1 MTDQEVDLLADTTAA
16 EQASSAANASA
27 AEIVLAAAFQQED
40 GEINTS
46 NEQENNNSDL
56 LDQSGDVPAVTT
68 TAPVNNEHTET
79 ISQVTPATDQND
91 LENGVDGDEYLID
104 DNQRNVSADVSVEE
118 DSELAAIKE
127 RVRQMEQEA
136 ERLKEMQ
143 QEVEQAMNPGL
154 MTPESVGQLNHSN
167 APPPLAFPS
176 LEEKIDA
183 DARSIYVGQVEYTAT
198 AEEVEAHFRGCG
210 GVNRVTIICDKFS
223 GQPKGFGYIEFADKE
238 SVETAMALDGSLL
251 KGRSIKVMP
260 KRTNK
265 PGITL
270 SDRAKARGRGR
281 GRGRGGMRGGMR
293 GGPGGPMRG
302 RGGIRGAFN
311 SGGGFPY

>member
-1 MTDQEVDLLADTTAA
+1 MTDQEVDLLAETTAA
-16 EQASSAANASA
+16 EQASAANASA
-27 AEIVLAAAFQQED
+27 AEIVLAAASQQED

-46 NEQENNNSDL
+46 NEQENNSDL
-56 LDQSGDVPAVTT
+56 LDQSGDVPAITT
-68 TAPVNNEHTET
+68 TAPVTEQTET
-79 ISQVTPATDQND
+79 LSQVTPATDQND
-91 LENGVDGDEYLID
+91 LENVDNGDEYLID
-104 DNQRNVSADVSVEE
+104 DNQRNVSADIVEE

>member
-1 MTDQEVDLLADTTAA
+1 MTDIQEVDLLADTTAA

-27 AEIVLAAAFQQED
+27 AEIVLAAASQQED

-46 NEQENNNSDL
+46 NEQTEDL

-68 TAPVNNEHTET
+68 TAPTEQT
-79 ISQVTPATDQND
+79 EDIVTAATDQND
-91 LENGVDGDEYLID
+91 LENVDGDEYLID
-104 DNQRNVSADVSVEE
+104 DAQRNVSADSVEE

-143 QEVEQAMNPGL
+143 QEVEHAMNPGL

>member
-1 MTDQEVDLLADTTAA
+1 MTDQEVDLLADTSA
-16 EQASSAANASA
+16 EQAAANASA
-27 AEIVLAAAFQQED
+27 AEIVLAAASQQED

-46 NEQENNNSDL
+46 NEQENSDL
-56 LDQSGDVPAVTT
+56 LDQSGDVPAITT
-68 TAPVNNEHTET
+68 TAPVHTDLLQQTET
-79 ISQVTPATDQND
+79 IAQVTPATNQND
-91 LENGVDGDEYLID
+91 LGHDNGIAEGEEYLIND
-104 DNQRNVSADVSVEE
+104 ENQRNASADSVE
-118 DSELAAIKE
+118 DTELSAIKE
-127 RVRQMEQEA
+127 RVRQMEAEA

-143 QEVEQAMNPGL
+143 QEVEQAMNPAL
-154 MTPESVGQLNHSN
+154 MTPETVGQLNHSN

-223 GQPKGFGYIEFADKE
+223 GHPKGFGYIEFADKE

-270 SDRAKARGRGR
+270 SDRARARGRGR
-281 GRGRGGMRGGMR
+281 GRGRGGMR

-302 RGGIRGAFN
+302 RGGVRGAFN
-311 SGGGFPY
+311 SGRGGFPY

>member
-1 MTDQEVDLLADTTAA
+1 MADQEVDLLA
-16 EQASSAANASA
+16 EQTNTSA
-27 AEIVLAAAFQQED
+27 AEIVLAAASQQED

-46 NEQENNNSDL
+46 NEQEDSSL

-68 TAPVNNEHTET
+68 TAPET
-79 ISQVTPATDQND
+79 AAVQQVTPATNQQDIQ
-91 LENGVDGDEYLID
+91 ENNNNNGEEYLIND
-104 DNQRNVSADVSVEE
+104 DANQRNASADSVE
-118 DSELAAIKE
+118 DTELNAIKE
-127 RVRQMEQEA
+127 RVRQMEAEA

-154 MTPESVGQLNHSN
+154 MTPETVGQLNHSN

-183 DARSIYVGQVEYTAT
+183 DSRSIYVGQVEYNAT

-223 GQPKGFGYIEFADKE
+223 GHPKGFGYIEFADKE

-270 SDRAKARGRGR
+270 SDRARARGRGR
-281 GRGRGGMRGGMR
+281 GRGRGMR

-302 RGGIRGAFN
+302 RGAGRGAFQA
-311 SGGGFPY
+311 GRGGFPY